1 MSTYVLVHGAWDGGW
16 SWRSVARELRAA
28 GHEVF
33 TPTLTGS
40 GERVHLASPEID
52 LDTHVLD
59 VVNVLRYEDL
69 HDVILVGI
77 SSAGMVITGAA
88 ERVPERI
95 GHLIYLDAFVPQDG
109 QSFVDVT
116 GPEVAAGVAQAAQAY
131 GDGWR
136 IPHDPP
142 DADRRTDALVS
153 VLRQPV
159 AVGNP
164 AAARLKRTF
173 VLFTDKPTQDGL
185 TVVLAQIAAR
195 IRQEEGWN
203 YHERPLEHWPLLEKP
218 HELAELLLD
227 LG

>member
-1 MSTYVLVHGAWDGGW
+1 MSTYVLVHGGWDGGW
-16 SWRSVARELRAA
+16 SWRSVARELREA

-40 GERVHLASPEID
+40 GERVHLASPEVD

-59 VVNVLRYEDL
+59 IVNVLRYEDL
-69 HDVILVGI
+69 HDAILAGI
-77 SSAGMVITGAA
+77 SSAGMVITGVA

-109 QSFVDVT
+109 QSLADLV
-116 GPEVAAGVAQAAQAY
+116 GPEVMAGMAQVAQAY

-136 IPHDPP
+136 IPHNPP
-142 DADRRTDALVS
+142 DADRRTDMLLNVAS
-153 VLRQPV
+153 QPL

-164 AAARLKRTF
+164 AAAQLKRTF
-173 VLFTDKPTQDGL
+173 VLFTDKPPQDGL
-185 TVVLAQIAAR
+185 TALLAQNAAR
-195 IRQEEGWN
+195 VRQEGWS
-203 YHERPLEHWPLLEKP
+203 YYERPFGHWPVLERP
-218 HELAELLLD
+218 YELAELLLE